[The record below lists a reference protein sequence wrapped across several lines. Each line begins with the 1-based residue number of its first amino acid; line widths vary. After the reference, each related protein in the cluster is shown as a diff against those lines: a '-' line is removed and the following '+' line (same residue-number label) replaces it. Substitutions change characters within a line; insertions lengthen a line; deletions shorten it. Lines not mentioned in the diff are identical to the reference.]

1 MVIWQRASIKLRE
14 LREDASFGLNVLTAG
29 IAMAGAGGAA
39 TLVKSRLYP
48 AARPVGNLHH
58 RLLRAGAHLAR
69 PVVKFD
75 LNPYQL
81 IHPRRAL
88 ILQGRNQ
95 EGKTT
100 LLRECIPWWRR
111 FGPFAYRGLYLN
123 GAQGKA
129 VETFEKWL
137 TTEMFGATTTGG
149 CEIAFNLVQYGES
162 QVFRSVLERVGLPI
176 APKPAIVLVDQFEE
190 RLKRFPVQALDWANT
205 LTNQHTR
212 DNLARVIFVCNS
224 DAGSQT
230 LLNLN
235 QGTRFDRVIME
246 QVSGQGVIGLDKEL
260 FQNCSRNIGMYKL
273 VESRIKRQEL
283 TEEQVEDFIRATF
296 HRWELDFHLPYPV
309 KYDRSWADL
318 VNMKA
323 RMEETLEQALRALE
337 EDGKKVYTE
346 ERINSRMCFA
356 KGTWEELDQQQ
367 ILDASEELW
376 LKRLEGEGAHPGV
389 AEALASQ
396 IKRMICSPVPK
407 R

>member
-1 MVIWQRASIKLRE
+1 MVIWQRAGGLSGE
-14 LREDASFGLNVLTAG
+14 NFPEDASFGLNVLMAG

-75 LNPYQL
+75 FNPYQL

-149 CEIAFNLVQYGES
+149 CEIAFNLVQYGDCKCFGRS
-162 QVFRSVLERVGLPI
+162 WSVLDYPSPPSLPSCWWI
-176 APKPAIVLVDQFEE
+176 S
-190 RLKRFPVQALDWANT
+190 LK
-205 LTNQHTR
+205 
-212 DNLARVIFVCNS
+212 S
-224 DAGSQT
+224 S
-230 LLNLN
+230 
-235 QGTRFDRVIME
+235 
-246 QVSGQGVIGLDKEL
+246 
-260 FQNCSRNIGMYKL
+260 
-273 VESRIKRQEL
+273 
-283 TEEQVEDFIRATF
+283 
-296 HRWELDFHLPYPV
+296 
-309 KYDRSWADL
+309 
-318 VNMKA
+318 
-323 RMEETLEQALRALE
+323 
-337 EDGKKVYTE
+337 
-346 ERINSRMCFA
+346 
-356 KGTWEELDQQQ
+356 
-367 ILDASEELW
+367 
-376 LKRLEGEGAHPGV
+376 
-389 AEALASQ
+389 
-396 IKRMICSPVPK
+396 
-407 R
+407 

>member
-1 MVIWQRASIKLRE
+1 
-14 LREDASFGLNVLTAG
+14 
-29 IAMAGAGGAA
+29 
-39 TLVKSRLYP
+39 
-48 AARPVGNLHH
+48 
-58 RLLRAGAHLAR
+58 
-69 PVVKFD
+69 
-75 LNPYQL
+75 
-81 IHPRRAL
+81 
-88 ILQGRNQ
+88 
-95 EGKTT
+95 
-100 LLRECIPWWRR
+100 
-111 FGPFAYRGLYLN
+111 
-123 GAQGKA
+123 
-129 VETFEKWL
+129 
-137 TTEMFGATTTGG
+137 
-149 CEIAFNLVQYGES
+149 
-162 QVFRSVLERVGLPI
+162 
-176 APKPAIVLVDQFEE
+176 
-190 RLKRFPVQALDWANT
+190 
-205 LTNQHTR
+205 
-212 DNLARVIFVCNS
+212 
-224 DAGSQT
+224 
-230 LLNLN
+230 
-235 QGTRFDRVIME
+235 ME

-323 RMEETLEQALRALE
+323 RMEETLEQAVRALE

-346 ERINSRMCFA
+346 ERINSRMGFA